1 MEETASFEVYSTTTG
16 LKQISNPI
24 RQRILSEL
32 QKKEMSLSEIAELTS
47 RAQSTLSS
55 HLDELTREGL
65 IASRGDPDDNR
76 RRIFYLT
83 SRPVGGSVVPR
94 DDLKEVVG
102 MTIARSI
109 GSPSTFLKGVIRSI
123 IVGMQAVGLK
133 MDPMLKDVGAMIG
146 NEISKRMKSDNIEGL
161 VREIQVFYDEH
172 DLGEV
177 CVYSVMPLSLIIRDE
192 YNCHKIPEAGKTFCL
207 LNEGILGAIFESK
220 TGMSLRVRTSTEC
233 LGDGFNHCRI
243 YIEPAPKPT

>member
-1 MEETASFEVYSTTTG
+1 MEKTASFEVYSTTTG

-47 RAQSTLSS
+47 KAQSTLSS

-83 SRPVGGSVVPR
+83 SKPIGGSVLPR

-161 VREIQVFYDEH
+161 VKEIQVFYDEH

-177 CVYSVMPLSLIIRDE
+177 CVYSVMPLSFIIRDE
-192 YNCHKIPEAGKTFCL
+192 YNCHKIPEAGRTFCL

-220 TGMSLRVRTSTEC
+220 TGIPLRVRTSTEC
-233 LGDGFNHCRI
+233 LSDGFNHCRI
-243 YIEPAPKPT
+243 YFEPAPKST